1 MTARKARRRRSLS
14 LVLVERE
21 TCETAGDMESNLAT
35 RSVAETAEPGF
46 PPSNWGPR
54 GALLGA
60 VMAIFAGLLLGMP
73 ALFFTDGEGDLTTAG
88 NVIAQVGTVL
98 GLLLVPLWLARSRG
112 AATLGQALRRLGV
125 QRFRPSALKWMAAA
139 VGSYLLFALLYS
151 TLIFEPEQENIASGF
166 GPVPIQ
172 VLLIVFGAAIAE
184 EICFRGMLFGGL
196 RERLPRVPA
205 ALIAGLVFGALHV
218 FTGISAVPP
227 LIALGF
233 VFCLLYEKTG
243 SIVPG
248 MLLHMLNNSVA
259 LLAQ

>member
-1 MTARKARRRRSLS
+1 
-14 LVLVERE
+14 
-21 TCETAGDMESNLAT
+21 MEGNLAT
-35 RSVAETAEPGF
+35 PPVAEPAPRIF
-46 PPSNWGPR
+46 PPSNWGPK

-73 ALFFTDGEGDLTTAG
+73 ALFFTEGEGDLTTAG

-98 GLLLVPLWLARSRG
+98 GLLLVPFWIARSRG
-112 AATLGQALRRLGV
+112 AATLGEALWRLGV
-125 QRFRPSALKWMAAA
+125 QRFRPSAFGWMAAA
-139 VGSYLLFALLYS
+139 VGSYLVFAILYS
-151 TLIFEPEQENIASGF
+151 ALILEPEQDDIASGF
-166 GPVPIQ
+166 GPIPIQ

-196 RERLPRVPA
+196 RERLPKVPA
-205 ALIAGLVFGALHV
+205 ALAAGVVFGALHA
-218 FTGISAVPP
+218 FTGLSAVPP

-233 VFCLLYEKTG
+233 IFCLLYEKTG

-248 MLLHMLNNSVA
+248 ILLHMLNNSVA